1 MESEGCL
8 PALDMN
14 MMVGTELVTVLYTWV
29 LWACGLAPNCEV
41 WGRKDG
47 NNGVSMQGCDAF
59 GDGASL
65 C

>member
-1 MESEGCL
+1 MESESCL

-14 MMVGTELVTVLYTWV
+14 TMVGTELVTVLYTSV
-29 LWACGLAPNCEV
+29 LWACGLAPNSEV
-41 WGRKDG
+41 WGRQDG
-47 NNGVSMQGCDAF
+47 NSGVSMQGRDAF

>member
-8 PALDMN
+8 PAPDMN
-14 MMVGTELVTVLYTWV
+14 TMVGTELVTVLYTSV
-29 LWACGLAPNCEV
+29 LWACGLAPNSEV

-47 NNGVSMQGCDAF
+47 NNGVSTQGRDAF